1 MSHSSLIACPACQTP
16 NRVPYARMVDSPVCG
31 RCRERLFQ
39 GRALELNTSAFQK
52 LVRNT
57 DIPIVVD
64 FWASWC
70 GPCKMMSPIFEQI
83 ARAMEP
89 EMRFV
94 KVNTETE
101 QTLAGQYGIRS
112 IPTLLVLDNGRE
124 VARQSGAMDAASL
137 KRWLESVV

>member
-16 NRVPYARMVDSPVCG
+16 NRVPDTRLSDDPVCG

-39 GRALELNTSAFQK
+39 GRALDLNTSAFQK

-70 GPCKMMSPIFEQI
+70 GPCKMMSPIFEQV
-83 ARAMEP
+83 AHTMEP

-94 KVNTETE
+94 KINTETE
-101 QTLAGQYGIRS
+101 QALAGQYGIRS